1 MILCHTRKIAKIM
14 YKFINKISNTFEIEN
29 KFINNQINKLYV
41 YNLIM
46 FAISITLFIII
57 TKHIPLIYILIV
69 ILLLGIVKLISKVAG
84 TIYDNVVA
92 FIINKTVKYNINQ
105 ITTIFNFEI
114 LGFTIFYYLI
124 FNICSITALIYCI
137 PFKLHFNYSLLLTYS
152 IITLISIYNIKTE
165 QHGILKKYFNLYL
178 HYAFLF
184 TFVCWNAPYKTSGL
198 FGTLIIL
205 LLPVV
210 KTYLYIK
217 KDKQHNIAQILVTL
231 GNYKLAHAIINKLI
245 INNDKDLKLYYLRH
259 ICNFNLDNY
268 DESAKDL
275 AYVKNAAK
283 TQDRALYDKCCK
295 EINIWKEV

>member
-1 MILCHTRKIAKIM
+1 M
-14 YKFINKISNTFEIEN
+14 YKLINKISNTYEIEN

-46 FAISITLFIII
+46 FTASITLFIII
-57 TKHIPLIYILIV
+57 IRYIPLSYIVIV
-69 ILLLGIVKLISKVAG
+69 ILLLGIVKLISKVVG
-84 TIYDNVVA
+84 TIFDYITS

-105 ITTIFNFEI
+105 ISTIFILKI
-114 LGFTIFYYLI
+114 LGFAIFYWFV
-124 FNICSITALIYCI
+124 FNICSITALYYCI

-184 TFVCWNAPYKTSGL
+184 TFVCWNVSYKTSGL

-205 LLPVV
+205 LLPIV

-217 KDKQHNIAQILVTL
+217 KDKQHNIAQILVIS
-231 GNYKLAHAIINKLI
+231 GNYKLAHEIINKLI

-275 AYVKNAAK
+275 AYVKNLAK
-283 TQDRALYDKCCK
+283 NQDRALYDKCCK